1 MVLRVYSSDL
11 YLPILSF
18 MSPSNSNFGPEHVQS
33 FLKWVENLA
42 LSDQEVL
49 ISLVYREKKVRDVV
63 HSLSTM
69 AADQRQEV
77 FERLGLPQE
86 LLTRMPPPDPALISD
101 VDVEWVDWQAASRD
115 S

>member
-1 MVLRVYSSDL
+1 
-11 YLPILSF
+11 

-33 FLKWVENLA
+33 FLKWFENLA

-101 VDVEWVDWQAASRD
+101 VDVEWVDWQAASGD